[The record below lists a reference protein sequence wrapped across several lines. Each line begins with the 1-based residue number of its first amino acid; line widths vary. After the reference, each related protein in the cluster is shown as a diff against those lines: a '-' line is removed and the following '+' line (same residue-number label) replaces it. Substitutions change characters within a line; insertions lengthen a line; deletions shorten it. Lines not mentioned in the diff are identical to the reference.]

1 MRNMFFVFA
10 MFAFSS
16 SSFADWQEVVSES
29 TNDYYVDLSGVEKG
43 KPIQKVKILED
54 WHEAFGDVHS
64 YIWNEEYD
72 CVKRLVR
79 ISDAK
84 GYSARM
90 GKGLV
95 VEEGGPPG
103 WKPMSEYSGTRYTR
117 VIVKNLCGYSIK

>member
-1 MRNMFFVFA
+1 MRNVLLALVMSA
-10 MFAFSS
+10 ASS

-29 TNDYYVDLSGVEKG
+29 TSDYYVDLYGVEKG

-54 WHEAFGDVHS
+54 WHAAFEDVHS
-64 YIWNEEYD
+64 YVWTEEYD

-95 VEEGGPPG
+95 VEEGGPSG
-103 WKPMSEYSGTRYTR
+103 WKPMSEYSGERYTR
-117 VIVKNLCGYSIK
+117 IIVKNVCGFSIK